1 MVSQGGGPGE
11 PERGIFIGG
20 HVADGPFGKCERGAR
35 GRGGPECGGGAAGA
49 AANEGNILAA
59 VELGRCYWDGLA
71 VAQDSVEA
79 FKWYTLAA
87 KQTNVAAKDALKDL
101 AAKLRADEVAAG
113 QARANAFVV
122 GQEYDLPEPGFLGKL
137 KLNGI
142 TGSTTNRLAIV
153 NNHTMALNETAEIKL
168 DARSVAVKCVAIY
181 NASVVLQVGPYR
193 KELPFRN

>member
-1 MVSQGGGPGE
+1 MV
-11 PERGIFIGG
+11 
-20 HVADGPFGKCERGAR
+20 
-35 GRGGPECGGGAAGA
+35 
-49 AANEGNILAA
+49 
-59 VELGRCYWDGLA
+59 
-71 VAQDSVEA
+71 QDSAEA

-87 KQTNVAAKDALKDL
+87 KQTNAAAKDALKDL
-101 AAKLRADEVAAG
+101 APKLRADEAGQG

-153 NNHTMALNETAEIKL
+153 NNHTMAVNEMAEIKL

-181 NASVVLQVGPYR
+181 KTSVLLQVGPYR